1 MKNVTVK
8 VITISSQLLV
18 VTLFLTLVF
27 SGGTNNQNIT
37 IGNNN
42 FDKMADKTMTLF
54 KSEELLLSSVDTS
67 VVVPLDDDTKKEEI
81 KEEEVKE
88 EATEEPVVD
97 TAPVISDT
105 PTTPSS
111 SGLFYDREVL
121 NTVVGNLTGYGAN
134 CYGCSGYTAA
144 GHNLNESMYYDD
156 NEFGT
161 VRILAADPSFPFY
174 SIFRISNVLGMD
186 DFIGIVL
193 DRGGNVGFNRGTLFD
208 LAFIN
213 EKDPGIIGLT
223 PNVKFEM
230 LRNGK

>member
-27 SGGTNNQNIT
+27 SGGANNQNIT

-54 KSEELLLSSVDTS
+54 KSEELLLSSVDT
-67 VVVPLDDDTKKEEI
+67 T
-81 KEEEVKE
+81 
-88 EATEEPVVD
+88 
-97 TAPVISDT
+97 PVISDT

-111 SGLFYDREVL
+111 SGLFYDREIL

-174 SIFRISNVLGMD
+174 SIFRISNVPGME

>member
-67 VVVPLDDDTKKEEI
+67 VVVPLDDATSGEI
-81 KEEEVKE
+81 
-88 EATEEPVVD
+88 
-97 TAPVISDT
+97 
-105 PTTPSS
+105 
-111 SGLFYDREVL
+111 L

-174 SIFRISNVLGMD
+174 SIFRISNVPGMD

>member
-8 VITISSQLLV
+8 VITISLQLLV

-27 SGGTNNQNIT
+27 SGGANKQNIT

-54 KSEELLLSSVDTS
+54 KSEELLLSSVDTTP
-67 VVVPLDDDTKKEEI
+67 VVPE
-81 KEEEVKE
+81 
-88 EATEEPVVD
+88 
-97 TAPVISDT
+97 T

-174 SIFRISNVLGMD
+174 SIFRISNVPGMD

>member
-54 KSEELLLSSVDTS
+54 KSEELLLSSVDT
-67 VVVPLDDDTKKEEI
+67 T
-81 KEEEVKE
+81 
-88 EATEEPVVD
+88 
-97 TAPVISDT
+97 PVISDT

-111 SGLFYDREVL
+111 SGLFYDREIL

-174 SIFRISNVLGMD
+174 SIFRISNVPGMD

>member
-97 TAPVISDT
+97 TTPVISDT

-111 SGLFYDREVL
+111 SGLFYDREIL

-156 NEFGT
+156 NE
-161 VRILAADPSFPFY
+161 LAAASVASQMGICASPASVAVVSMVAMLAGTTHPLGVVQILMV
-174 SIFRISNVLGMD
+174 SIPATFCGVLVTSL
-186 DFIGIVL
+186 IWVWC
-193 DRGGNVGFNRGTLFD
+193 
-208 LAFIN
+208 
-213 EKDPGIIGLT
+213 
-223 PNVKFEM
+223 
-230 LRNGK
+230 

>member
-54 KSEELLLSSVDTS
+54 KSEELLHSS
-67 VVVPLDDDTKKEEI
+67 
-81 KEEEVKE
+81 
-88 EATEEPVVD
+88 VD

-174 SIFRISNVLGMD
+174 SIFRISNVPGMD

>member
-1 MKNVTVK
+1 
-8 VITISSQLLV
+8 
-18 VTLFLTLVF
+18 
-27 SGGTNNQNIT
+27 
-37 IGNNN
+37 
-42 FDKMADKTMTLF
+42 MTLF

-97 TAPVISDT
+97 TTPVISDT

-111 SGLFYDREVL
+111 SGLFYDREIL

-174 SIFRISNVLGMD
+174 SIFRISNVPGMD

-230 LRNGK
+230 LRTVSYTHLTLPTICSV

>member
-27 SGGTNNQNIT
+27 SGGANKQNIT

-67 VVVPLDDDTKKEEI
+67 VVVP
-81 KEEEVKE
+81 
-88 EATEEPVVD
+88 
-97 TAPVISDT
+97 DT

-111 SGLFYDREVL
+111 SGLFYDREIL

-174 SIFRISNVLGMD
+174 SIFRISNVPGMD

>member
-27 SGGTNNQNIT
+27 SGGANNQNIT

-88 EATEEPVVD
+88 EVNEEPVL
-97 TAPVISDT
+97 IQHR
-105 PTTPSS
+105 
-111 SGLFYDREVL
+111 LFLIRQLHLVL
-121 NTVVGNLTGYGAN
+121 QVYFMIERYLY
-134 CYGCSGYTAA
+134 CSW
-144 GHNLNESMYYDD
+144 
-156 NEFGT
+156 
-161 VRILAADPSFPFY
+161 
-174 SIFRISNVLGMD
+174 
-186 DFIGIVL
+186 
-193 DRGGNVGFNRGTLFD
+193 
-208 LAFIN
+208 
-213 EKDPGIIGLT
+213 
-223 PNVKFEM
+223 
-230 LRNGK
+230 

>member
-18 VTLFLTLVF
+18 VTLFLMLVF
-27 SGGTNNQNIT
+27 SGTGNNEYIT
-37 IGNNN
+37 INNNN

-54 KSEELLLSSVDTS
+54 KKEEMLLSTADDSI
-67 VVVPLDDDTKKEEI
+67 VVPLGDNTEKEEI
-81 KEEEVKE
+81 KEDVKE
-88 EATEEPVVD
+88 EVNEEPVVD
-97 TAPVISDT
+97 TTPVVPET
-105 PTTPSS
+105 PITPSF

-144 GHNLNESMYYDD
+144 GHNLNQSMYYDD

-174 SIFRISNVLGMD
+174 SIFRISNVPGMD

-208 LAFIN
+208 LAFID

-230 LRNGK
+230 LRNGR

>member
-54 KSEELLLSSVDTS
+54 KSEELLLSS
-67 VVVPLDDDTKKEEI
+67 
-81 KEEEVKE
+81 
-88 EATEEPVVD
+88 VD

-174 SIFRISNVLGMD
+174 SIFRISNVPGMD

>member
-54 KSEELLLSSVDTS
+54 KSEELLL
-67 VVVPLDDDTKKEEI
+67 
-81 KEEEVKE
+81 
-88 EATEEPVVD
+88 
-97 TAPVISDT
+97 ISDT

-174 SIFRISNVLGMD
+174 SIFRISNVPGMD

>member
-18 VTLFLTLVF
+18 VTLFLMLVF
-27 SGGTNNQNIT
+27 SGTGNNEYIT
-37 IGNNN
+37 INNNN

-54 KSEELLLSSVDTS
+54 KKEEMLLSTADDSI
-67 VVVPLDDDTKKEEI
+67 VVPLGDNTEKEEI
-81 KEEEVKE
+81 KEDVKE
-88 EATEEPVVD
+88 EVNEEPVVD
-97 TAPVISDT
+97 TTPVVPET
-105 PTTPSS
+105 PITPSS

-144 GHNLNESMYYDD
+144 GHNLNQSMYYDD

-174 SIFRISNVLGMD
+174 SIFRISNVPGMD

-208 LAFIN
+208 LAFID

-230 LRNGK
+230 LRNGR

>member
-27 SGGTNNQNIT
+27 SGGANNQNIT

-54 KSEELLLSSVDTS
+54 KSEELLLSSVDTTP
-67 VVVPLDDDTKKEEI
+67 VVP
-81 KEEEVKE
+81 
-88 EATEEPVVD
+88 
-97 TAPVISDT
+97 DT

-111 SGLFYDREVL
+111 SGLFYDREIL

-174 SIFRISNVLGMD
+174 SIFRISNVPGMD

>member
-67 VVVPLDDDTKKEEI
+67 VVDT
-81 KEEEVKE
+81 
-88 EATEEPVVD
+88 T
-97 TAPVISDT
+97 PVISDT

-111 SGLFYDREVL
+111 SGLFYDREIL

-174 SIFRISNVLGMD
+174 SIFRISNVPGMD

>member
-27 SGGTNNQNIT
+27 SGGANKQNIT

-67 VVVPLDDDTKKEEI
+67 VVVPLDDDTEKEEI

-88 EATEEPVVD
+88 EVTEEPVVD
-97 TAPVISDT
+97 TTPVVPET

-161 VRILAADPSFPFY
+161 VRILAADPSFH
-174 SIFRISNVLGMD
+174 SI
-186 DFIGIVL
+186 
-193 DRGGNVGFNRGTLFD
+193 LF
-208 LAFIN
+208 LELVMFLVWMI
-213 EKDPGIIGLT
+213 L
-223 PNVKFEM
+223 
-230 LRNGK
+230 

>member
-67 VVVPLDDDTKKEEI
+67 VV
-81 KEEEVKE
+81 
-88 EATEEPVVD
+88 D

-111 SGLFYDREVL
+111 SGLFYDREIL

-144 GHNLNESMYYDD
+144 GHNLNESMYYND

-174 SIFRISNVLGMD
+174 SIFRISNVPGMD

>member
-27 SGGTNNQNIT
+27 SGGANKQNIT

-67 VVVPLDDDTKKEEI
+67 VVVPE
-81 KEEEVKE
+81 
-88 EATEEPVVD
+88 
-97 TAPVISDT
+97 T

-174 SIFRISNVLGMD
+174 SIFRISNVPGMD

>member
-18 VTLFLTLVF
+18 VTLFLMLVF
-27 SGGTNNQNIT
+27 SGTGNNEYIT
-37 IGNNN
+37 INNNN

-54 KSEELLLSSVDTS
+54 KKEEMLLSTADDSI
-67 VVVPLDDDTKKEEI
+67 VVPLGDNTEKEEI
-81 KEEEVKE
+81 KEDVKE
-88 EATEEPVVD
+88 EVNEEPVVD
-97 TAPVISDT
+97 TTPVVPET
-105 PTTPSS
+105 PITPSS
-111 SGLFYDREVL
+111 SGLFYDREIL

-144 GHNLNESMYYDD
+144 GHNLNQSMYYDD

-174 SIFRISNVLGMD
+174 SIFRISNVPGMD

-208 LAFIN
+208 LAFID

-230 LRNGK
+230 LRNGR

>member
-81 KEEEVKE
+81 KESPKQVIEEKQEENSPLIYGRSVKLKE
-88 EATEEPVVD
+88 TLVKVADLSVD
-97 TAPVISDT
+97 
-105 PTTPSS
+105 
-111 SGLFYDREVL
+111 SGSVLLDGEILNIDSREL
-121 NTVVGNLTGYGAN
+121 K
-134 CYGCSGYTAA
+134 SGK
-144 GHNLNESMYYDD
+144 L
-156 NEFGT
+156 
-161 VRILAADPSFPFY
+161 LA
-174 SIFRISNVLGMD
+174 
-186 DFIGIVL
+186 
-193 DRGGNVGFNRGTLFD
+193 
-208 LAFIN
+208 
-213 EKDPGIIGLT
+213 
-223 PNVKFEM
+223 
-230 LRNGK
+230 

>member
-27 SGGTNNQNIT
+27 SGGANNQNIT

-67 VVVPLDDDTKKEEI
+67 
-81 KEEEVKE
+81 
-88 EATEEPVVD
+88 VVD

-174 SIFRISNVLGMD
+174 SIFRISNVPGMD

-213 EKDPGIIGLT
+213 EKDPDIIGLT
-223 PNVKFEM
+223 SNVKFEM
-230 LRNGK
+230 LRNGR

>member
-27 SGGTNNQNIT
+27 SGGANKQNIT

-54 KSEELLLSSVDTS
+54 KSEELMVSSVDTS
-67 VVVPLDDDTKKEEI
+67 VVVPLDDDTEKEEI

-88 EATEEPVVD
+88 EVTEEPVVD
-97 TAPVISDT
+97 TTPVVPET

-121 NTVVGNLTGYGAN
+121 NTVVG
-134 CYGCSGYTAA
+134 
-144 GHNLNESMYYDD
+144 NLNESMYYDD

-174 SIFRISNVLGMD
+174 SIFRISNVPGMD

>member
-27 SGGTNNQNIT
+27 SGGANNQNIT

-81 KEEEVKE
+81 KEEEVNE

-97 TAPVISDT
+97 TTPVISDT

-111 SGLFYDREVL
+111 SGLFYDREIL

-134 CYGCSGYTAA
+134 CYGCSGYTSA
-144 GHNLNESMYYDD
+144 GHNLN
-156 NEFGT
+156 
-161 VRILAADPSFPFY
+161 
-174 SIFRISNVLGMD
+174 
-186 DFIGIVL
+186 
-193 DRGGNVGFNRGTLFD
+193 
-208 LAFIN
+208 
-213 EKDPGIIGLT
+213 
-223 PNVKFEM
+223 
-230 LRNGK
+230 

>member
-27 SGGTNNQNIT
+27 SGGANNQNIT

-42 FDKMADKTMTLF
+42 FEKMADKTMTLF

-67 VVVPLDDDTKKEEI
+67 VVVP
-81 KEEEVKE
+81 
-88 EATEEPVVD
+88 
-97 TAPVISDT
+97 DT
-105 PTTPSS
+105 PATPSS
-111 SGLFYDREVL
+111 SGLFYDREIL

-174 SIFRISNVLGMD
+174 SIFRISNVPGMD

>member
-67 VVVPLDDDTKKEEI
+67 
-81 KEEEVKE
+81 
-88 EATEEPVVD
+88 VVD

-174 SIFRISNVLGMD
+174 SIFRISNVPGMD

>member
-27 SGGTNNQNIT
+27 SGGANKQNIT

-67 VVVPLDDDTKKEEI
+67 VVVPE
-81 KEEEVKE
+81 
-88 EATEEPVVD
+88 
-97 TAPVISDT
+97 T

-111 SGLFYDREVL
+111 SALFYDREVL

-174 SIFRISNVLGMD
+174 SIFRISNVPGMD

>member
-27 SGGTNNQNIT
+27 SGGANNQNIT

-67 VVVPLDDDTKKEEI
+67 VVVP
-81 KEEEVKE
+81 
-88 EATEEPVVD
+88 
-97 TAPVISDT
+97 DT

-111 SGLFYDREVL
+111 SGLFYDREIL

-174 SIFRISNVLGMD
+174 SIFRISNVPGMD

>member
-1 MKNVTVK
+1 M
-8 VITISSQLLV
+8 
-18 VTLFLTLVF
+18 TLVF
-27 SGGTNNQNIT
+27 SGGANNQNIT

-97 TAPVISDT
+97 TTPVISDT

-111 SGLFYDREVL
+111 SGLFYDREIL

-161 VRILAADPSFPFY
+161 VRILSL
-174 SIFRISNVLGMD
+174 IHI
-186 DFIGIVL
+186 
-193 DRGGNVGFNRGTLFD
+193 
-208 LAFIN
+208 
-213 EKDPGIIGLT
+213 
-223 PNVKFEM
+223 
-230 LRNGK
+230 

>member
-27 SGGTNNQNIT
+27 SGGANKQNIT

-54 KSEELLLSSVDTS
+54 KSEELLLSSVDTTP
-67 VVVPLDDDTKKEEI
+67 VVPE
-81 KEEEVKE
+81 
-88 EATEEPVVD
+88 
-97 TAPVISDT
+97 T

-174 SIFRISNVLGMD
+174 SIFRISNVPGMD

>member
-97 TAPVISDT
+97 TTPVISDT

-111 SGLFYDREVL
+111 SGLFYDREIL

-144 GHNLNESMYYDD
+144 G
-156 NEFGT
+156 
-161 VRILAADPSFPFY
+161 PSFPFY
-174 SIFRISNVLGMD
+174 SIFRISNVPGMD